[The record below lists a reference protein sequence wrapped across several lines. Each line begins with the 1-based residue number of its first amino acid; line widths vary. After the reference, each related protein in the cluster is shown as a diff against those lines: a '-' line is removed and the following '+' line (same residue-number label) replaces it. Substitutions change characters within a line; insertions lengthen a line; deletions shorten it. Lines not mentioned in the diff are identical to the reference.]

1 MWIFL
6 LNFSIG
12 TFNLL
17 PMKPLDGGSLFEDL
31 ISYVAS
37 EDTVKIASQFMTY
50 LMAITIIVSLVY
62 SFTGG
67 LV

>member
-1 MWIFL
+1 
-6 LNFSIG
+6 
-12 TFNLL
+12 
-17 PMKPLDGGSLFEDL
+17 MKPLDGGALFEDL

-37 EDTVKIASQFMTY
+37 ENTVKIASQFMTY
-50 LMAITIIVSLVY
+50 LMAITIVVSLVY